1 MEITKEIPNEAKK
14 AALNW
19 LNLIDSKKYSQA
31 YSLTA
36 PYFKEKVNKESWLSK
51 IESVRKSRPPIS
63 ARKLLGSKHFT
74 SLPDAPDGDYFVMQ
88 FSSESSED
96 IETIETITPV
106 LDNGQWKVCGYY
118 IK

>member
-1 MEITKEIPNEAKK
+1 MKITKEILNEAKK
-14 AALNW
+14 AAQNW
-19 LNLIDSKKYSQA
+19 MSLIDGEKYSQA

-36 PYFKEKVNKESWLSK
+36 PYFKENISEKSWLSK
-51 IESVRKSRPPIS
+51 IKPVLQSRSPIS
-63 ARKLLGSKHFT
+63 DRKLFASKHFT

-88 FSSESSED
+88 FSSEGSKKN
-96 IETIETITPV
+96 ETIETITPV